1 MWRVLFFIGLLC
13 VAAFGA
19 VWLADRPGGV
29 LITWGGYRIETTVA
43 VAAVMAVA
51 LAMALALLW
60 AVVRFVLRLPSR
72 MSFAS
77 RARRRARGYS
87 AVSRGMIAVGAGD
100 PVAARRNAR
109 EAERL
114 LGREPLTLLLKAQ
127 AAQVSGDRNA
137 AEGAFRRMLDNDET
151 RVLGLRGLFVEARR
165 RSDGEAARDFATEA
179 ARLAPSVTWANEA
192 VLESRCAEGDWRGAL
207 ALVERR
213 ASLGLLDKTLAKR
226 HRAVLLTAD
235 ALARAETDESG
246 ALASALE
253 AVKLAPDL
261 VPAATLAGRLLSRQ
275 GDLRRA
281 ARIVEAAWK
290 ATPHPDLAAVYLNL
304 RPGDAAKDRL
314 RRAETLAKHSMWAP
328 EARLALARTAIE
340 AREFDRARNALQPLL
355 DERPTMR
362 TALLMADL
370 EQAEHGTTGRVR
382 EWLAR
387 AAHGRR
393 DAAWVADGL
402 VSDRWAP
409 MSPVTGRLDAFQ
421 WQVPPDVL
429 TGPAP
434 GVLDDVVADL
444 DEPVEPAPLLVSPPP
459 EPAPAP
465 QPMAATA
472 EEITPV
478 EDATDKHAVV
488 IESEPVPETPRV
500 AEPAEAAPE
509 LEPAAKPN
517 GSGAAHVEP
526 APVVFPVPHAPDD
539 PGPDDA
545 DGKRS
550 RFRLLG

>member
-1 MWRVLFFIGLLC
+1 
-13 VAAFGA
+13 
-19 VWLADRPGGV
+19 
-29 LITWGGYRIETTVA
+29 
-43 VAAVMAVA
+43 
-51 LAMALALLW
+51 
-60 AVVRFVLRLPSR
+60 
-72 MSFAS
+72 
-77 RARRRARGYS
+77 
-87 AVSRGMIAVGAGD
+87 
-100 PVAARRNAR
+100 
-109 EAERL
+109 
-114 LGREPLTLLLKAQ
+114 
-127 AAQVSGDRNA
+127 
-137 AEGAFRRMLDNDET
+137 
-151 RVLGLRGLFVEARR
+151 
-165 RSDGEAARDFATEA
+165 
-179 ARLAPSVTWANEA
+179 
-192 VLESRCAEGDWRGAL
+192 
-207 ALVERR
+207 
-213 ASLGLLDKTLAKR
+213 
-226 HRAVLLTAD
+226 
-235 ALARAETDESG
+235 
-246 ALASALE
+246 
-253 AVKLAPDL
+253 
-261 VPAATLAGRLLSRQ
+261 
-275 GDLRRA
+275 
-281 ARIVEAAWK
+281 
-290 ATPHPDLAAVYLNL
+290 
-304 RPGDAAKDRL
+304 
-314 RRAETLAKHSMWAP
+314 MWAP

-488 IESEPVPETPRV
+488 IESEPVTDAPRPV
-500 AEPAEAAPE
+500 EAIEPGDAAPVP
-509 LEPAAKPN
+509 EPAAKPN